1 MFWAISFILA
11 VATAAYFITLLYH
24 KWDGNPV
31 IVSVGA
37 TATQLTSIPFPALT
51 ICNMNRARKSKAQKI
66 ASSKY
71 VQNNLFTRKFL
82 F

>member
-1 MFWAISFILA
+1 MFWAISFMLA

-24 KWDGNPV
+24 KWNDNPV

-37 TATQLTSIPFPALT
+37 TSTQLTSIPFPALT
-51 ICNMNRARKSKAQKI
+51 ICNMNRARKSIAKKI
-66 ASSKY
+66 IDSKY
-71 VQNNLFTRKFL
+71 VQNYLFIRKVL